1 MSGSPGSPRRLG
13 ILRMLGVGAL
23 GLIGGA
29 LLALF
34 IQDLLAVAFVQGANV
49 PDALTIVLIHLIP
62 VVSIVT
68 AVAAVVIDRKLAV
81 RRTSEDSD
89 DD

>member
-1 MSGSPGSPRRLG
+1 
-13 ILRMLGVGAL
+13 MLGVGAL

-34 IQDLLAVAFVQGANV
+34 IQDLLAVAFVKGENV
-49 PDALTIVLIHLIP
+49 PDALTIIFAYLIP
-62 VVSIVT
+62 VVSILT
-68 AVAAVVIDRKLAV
+68 AVAAVVIDRRLAV
-81 RRTSEDSD
+81 RRTEEGSD

>member
-1 MSGSPGSPRRLG
+1 MSGSPGSPRRPG
-13 ILRMLGVGAL
+13 FLRMLGVGAL

-34 IQDLLAVAFVQGANV
+34 IQDFLAVAFVRRGNV
-49 PDALTIVLIHLIP
+49 PVALTIVFVYLIP

-68 AVAAVVIDRKLAV
+68 AVAAVVIDRRLAAC
-81 RRTSEDSD
+81 RTNEDSD
-89 DD
+89 DE

>member
-1 MSGSPGSPRRLG
+1 MSGSPHTPRPG

-23 GLIGGA
+23 GLVGGA

-34 IQDLLAVAFVQGANV
+34 VQDFLAVAFVRAGNV
-49 PDALTIVLIHLIP
+49 PFALTVTFVYLTP

-68 AVAAVVIDRKLAV
+68 AVAAVVIDRRLAT
-81 RRTSEDSD
+81 RRTEKDSHD
-89 DD
+89 D

>member
-1 MSGSPGSPRRLG
+1 
-13 ILRMLGVGAL
+13 MLGVGAL

-34 IQDLLAVAFVQGANV
+34 IQDFLAVAFVRAGNV
-49 PDALTIVLIHLIP
+49 PSALTVVFVYLIP

-68 AVAAVVIDRKLAV
+68 AVAAVVIDRRQAV
-81 RRTSEDSD
+81 RRTKKDSHD
-89 DD
+89 D